1 MTISKNI
8 ISAVTL
14 SGIILASHAGASLA
28 GDANQISSFKPLQ
41 ALSIKAGQ
49 EHGNGY
55 FLREGNTCK
64 LVVTLTDATNQD
76 DFAGL
81 HSHPLRSPG
90 ARWSNH
96 TLHQRSWPHLRVRL
110 PSARRSHDVQASEHR
125 CFGQERVTREAS
137 PLRSQRRGRVR
148 PPTSTAG
155 A

>member
-76 DFAGL
+76 DSQGF
-81 HSHPLRSPG
+81 
-90 ARWSNH
+90 
-96 TLHQRSWPHLRVRL
+96 T
-110 PSARRSHDVQASEHR
+110 
-125 CFGQERVTREAS
+125 VTRYEAPVPAGQITRYTS
-137 PLRSQRRGRVR
+137 EVGHTFEFGCQAHAAAMTFKPL
-148 PPTSTAG
+148 STVASDKSE
-155 A
+155 